1 MNKREDH
8 FLKEV
13 AGHIKSKEAKA
24 FVTAELSFHLKKA
37 KRFWQEKGFSDETAE
52 EKAVEQMGSPV
63 RLGQD
68 LNKLHKPKV
77 DWMLMTLLAAALGF
91 GFLPIFALDYTEA
104 FLLSKI
110 IIVLLGIA
118 VAIGIMLFDYR
129 KIERL
134 GWLFYIIGVV
144 LLLVLR
150 TFPTTMINGQSFIA
164 FGAITIESL
173 MALPFFFLAWA
184 SFFNNPKMKIW
195 QIALLYIFSLYL
207 FFSIPNL
214 STALIY
220 TVMVFVMLWWSQFSK
235 KNKLMMTVV
244 SFVLIASV
252 GLLFFFR
259 TEEYQMQRLV
269 GYLYPEEHADSAG
282 YIYLRLQEVFSSAGW
297 FGTTDGFRFIPSAHT
312 DFVFATMTFYYGYAF
327 AMVLVVVL
335 SLFAVRMIMIT
346 KYMNSSFGKLLLV
359 GSMTLFIV
367 QFVYNIAMMLGLL
380 PLTSISLPFI
390 SYGLM
395 PTLFN
400 AFLIGIV
407 LSVYRRK
414 SLVSGSVQY

>member
-1 MNKREDH
+1 MNNKGDH

-13 AGHIKSKEAKA
+13 TNHIKSKEARD
-24 FVTAELSFHLKKA
+24 FVTAELTFHLKKA
-37 KRFWQEKGFSDETAE
+37 KGFWQEKGLSDDTAE

-63 RLGQD
+63 KLGQE

-77 DWMLMTLLAAALGF
+77 DWMLIVLLTASMGL
-91 GFLPIFALDYTEA
+91 GFLPIITLDYTEA
-104 FLLSKI
+104 FLMQKI
-110 IIVLLGIA
+110 IIVLLGVAAA
-118 VAIGIMLFDYR
+118 VGMMLFDYR
-129 KIERL
+129 RIERF
-134 GWLFYIIGVV
+134 GWVFYILGAC
-144 LLLVLR
+144 LLLTIR
-150 TFPTTMINGQSFIA
+150 YFPTTMINGQA
-164 FGAITIESL
+164 YLQFGIITLESL

-184 SFFNNPKMKIW
+184 SFLNNSKMKIW
-195 QIALLYIFSLYL
+195 HLALLFIFSLYL

-235 KNKLMMTVV
+235 KTVLLMTAVP
-244 SFVLIASV
+244 FVLTAASGV
-252 GLLFFFR
+252 LFFL
-259 TEEYQMQRLV
+259 TADAYQMQRLLGFLSPEKYEDGA
-269 GYLYPEEHADSAG
+269 GYLY
-282 YIYLRLQEVFSSAGW
+282 LRLEGAFSSAGW
-297 FGTTDGFRFIPSAHT
+297 FGTTGGFEFIPSGHT
-312 DFVFATMTFYYGYAF
+312 DYVFATMTFYYGY
-327 AMVLVVVL
+327 VLAVFLVL
-335 SLFAVRMIMIT
+335 IFSLFAVRMIMISRH
-346 KYMNSSFGKLLLV
+346 MNSSFGKLLLT

-414 SLVSGSVQY
+414 SLISGSFA